1 MAAEQIVQSGK
12 RFKIIPP
19 PAAQVIP
26 DKFVHWEKE
35 VRRRLQ
41 VAGLGGL
48 KLERLMNENGHLSLG
63 YQGTY
68 ELVGRLRNILL
79 TDN

>member
-1 MAAEQIVQSGK
+1 MAAEQIIQPGK

-26 DKFVHWEKE
+26 DKFLDWEKE
-35 VRRRLQ
+35 VRRRIDA
-41 VAGLGGL
+41 AGLGR
-48 KLERLMNENGHLSLG
+48 LELVRMMNEFGHLSLG
-63 YQGTY
+63 YSGDY

-79 TDN
+79 TDG